1 MTQIVIQQNA
11 SLTTS
16 AACCFIAVIS
26 ILLLSIAAGFAY
38 QGLWLVAPFAGL
50 EVVLLITV
58 FWHLLSSSR
67 RKQLISVD
75 FDMVRVEVGI
85 DRAEYACDFK
95 RAWVQV
101 VLESS
106 KIRGYPS
113 KLFLRSS
120 GSQVRIGEV
129 LNENERVLLA
139 RRLKRLVTEYPKSR
153 SIIDYKYKG

>member
-26 ILLLSIAAGFAY
+26 IVLLVIAAGFAY

-50 EVVLLITV
+50 EVVLLIAV
-58 FWHLLSSSR
+58 FWHLLKSGR
-67 RKQLISVD
+67 RKQLISID
-75 FDMVRVEVGI
+75 SDTVRVEVGV
-85 DRAEYACDFK
+85 DRAECVCDFK

-106 KIRGYPS
+106 RIRGYPS

-120 GSQVRIGEV
+120 GSQVRVGEV
-129 LNENERVLLA
+129 LNEDERILLA
-139 RRLKRLVTEYPKSR
+139 DRLKRLVTEYPR
-153 SIIDYKYKG
+153 

>member
-11 SLTTS
+11 SLTAS
-16 AACCFIAVIS
+16 AACCFIAAIS
-26 ILLLSIAAGFAY
+26 AVLLLIAAGFAY
-38 QGLWLVAPFAGL
+38 QGLWLVTPFAGL
-50 EVVLLITV
+50 EIVLLIAV
-58 FWHLLSSSR
+58 FLHLLKSSR

-75 FDMVRVEVGI
+75 SDTVKVEVGI
-85 DRAEYACDFK
+85 DRAECVCDFK

-113 KLFLRSS
+113 KLFLRSA

-129 LNENERVLLA
+129 LNEDERVSLA
-139 RRLKRLVTEYPKSR
+139 RRLKRLVTEYPR
-153 SIIDYKYKG
+153 